1 MMRTVQFLAVCWLFV
16 GAAIAKPPTKAPMSL
31 PCGDYFGFQVLLDR
45 HGFSPGQIDG
55 KPGPNMVRALKA
67 VQVSDHLSVTGRADC
82 DTWHALG
89 GDEAGELVSKYTVS
103 DGDVKGPFVE
113 KIPPAMVEQANLPS
127 LAYISPLE
135 RLAEKFHASPRL
147 LSNLNAGTA
156 ITAGEALKV
165 PAVDPFDADMKPNPA
180 PQPDVTIVVSRD
192 ESSLRAIAADGS
204 LVFFAPVTTGS
215 AHDPLPLGNWK
226 VTGVSWYPPFH
237 YNPKL
242 FWDAKPHDTKTTVKP
257 GPNNPVGVVWIDLN
271 LPHYGLHGTPEPGEI
286 GRAASHG
293 CVRLTNWDA
302 AHVVALVKPGTPV
315 QFR

>member
-1 MMRTVQFLAVCWLFV
+1 M

-45 HGFSPGQIDG
+45 HGFSPGEIDG
-55 KPGPNMVRALKA
+55 KPGPNLVHALKA

-103 DGDVKGPFVE
+103 EDDVKGPFVE
-113 KIPPAMVEQANLPS
+113 KIPPAMVEQAKLPS
-127 LAYISPLE
+127 LAYTSPLE

-156 ITAGEALKV
+156 MTAGEVLKV
-165 PAVDPFDADMKPNPA
+165 PAVEPFDADVKPNPA

-192 ESSLRAIAADGS
+192 ESSLRAIATDGS

-226 VTGVSWYPPFH
+226 VTGISWYPPFH

-302 AHVVALVKPGTPV
+302 AHVVALVKPGTRV